1 MSSSH
6 IFLFG
11 HGRTGKDGW
20 ESSDVESG
28 VLASQ
33 RLDRQ
38 RGHKFVNQPDAG
50 RSGRRLAV
58 VVGAGQD
65 DLPVFESGNG
75 QGKSTLD
82 DGALQGQP
90 LPGVQN
96 DGRVADLHQ
105 MRRVCAAISF
115 TFR

>member
-38 RGHKFVNQPDAG
+38 RGREFVNQPDA
-50 RSGRRLAV
+50 
-58 VVGAGQD
+58 
-65 DLPVFESGNG
+65 
-75 QGKSTLD
+75 
-82 DGALQGQP
+82 
-90 LPGVQN
+90 
-96 DGRVADLHQ
+96 
-105 MRRVCAAISF
+105 
-115 TFR
+115 